1 MNTCSK
7 SKSWSSLSISA
18 ACALSFL
25 LQTVEPLQWF
35 FSPHTHTT
43 SFSLSGKE
51 VLVKHMSGE
60 TKFALNFLWCSWFS
74 SGFGLWCFQPCRL
87 MKNFRYFLLIG
98 HLLTVKRK
106 MSMQCFKSRFHSCK
120 SCFRVVLSPIP
131 RTIWSQ
137 ISESFMHLQKLH
149 DFERFLN
156 TLRFMSR
163 WFHQWTARQTFEWL
177 CQCPSSLHHQW
188 SGRSYN
194 NRLAIPHLFL

>member
-43 SFSLSGKE
+43 FFSLSGKE

-74 SGFGLWCFQPCRL
+74 SGFGLWCFQPCIL

-98 HLLTVKRK
+98 HLLTLSSEKC
-106 MSMQCFKSRFHSCK
+106 QCNVLTQDFTLARVAFVWYYLRSRGLFDLKFPSHSCIYK
-120 SCFRVVLSPIP
+120 NYMILKDFLILWDSCLVDFTSELLVKLLNDCVNVRVVFITSEVEGVI
-131 RTIWSQ
+131 TI
-137 ISESFMHLQKLH
+137 
-149 DFERFLN
+149 
-156 TLRFMSR
+156 
-163 WFHQWTARQTFEWL
+163 A
-177 CQCPSSLHHQW
+177 
-188 SGRSYN
+188 
-194 NRLAIPHLFL
+194 